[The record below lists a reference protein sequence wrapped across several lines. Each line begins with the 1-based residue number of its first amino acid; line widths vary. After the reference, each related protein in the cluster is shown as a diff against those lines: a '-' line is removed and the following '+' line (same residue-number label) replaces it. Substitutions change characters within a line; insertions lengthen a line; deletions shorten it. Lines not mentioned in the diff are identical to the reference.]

1 MASVELIGITKRYG
15 SVEVI
20 RSLDLT
26 VADGSFCAL
35 LGPSGCGKSTMLR
48 MIAGLETVTDGQVKI
63 GDREVTHIEP
73 AKRGVAMVF
82 QSYALYP
89 HLTVAQNICFSLSLA
104 GESKAKQAEAA
115 ARVAKML
122 QLEPLLARRPAE
134 LSGGQ
139 RQRVAIGRALVRDPK
154 VFLFDEPLSNL
165 DALLRG
171 QMRLELARL
180 HAELGRT
187 MVYVTH
193 DQVEAMTLADRIVV
207 MRDGRIE
214 QVGAPMDVYR
224 DPDNMF
230 VAGFIGSP
238 RINLLEGRVEA
249 VEAGFATVSF
259 DGLIDGAVRVPLRS
273 TDLQPGTAVKLGIR
287 PEHMLVDGPGE
298 GAISAR
304 IEFVEQL
311 GGASF
316 AYAPS
321 FPAGALVSAADPVR
335 GARAL
340 EVHTLHFR
348 GADCLLFG
356 SDGVRIR

>member
-139 RQRVAIGRALVRDPK
+139 GSASPSVAPWCVIQRCSCSMSLCPTSMRCCAARCGW
-154 VFLFDEPLSNL
+154 NW
-165 DALLRG
+165 RG
-171 QMRLELARL
+171 FMPNWA
-180 HAELGRT
+180 
-187 MVYVTH
+187 
-193 DQVEAMTLADRIVV
+193 
-207 MRDGRIE
+207 
-214 QVGAPMDVYR
+214 APWSM
-224 DPDNMF
+224 
-230 VAGFIGSP
+230 
-238 RINLLEGRVEA
+238 
-249 VEAGFATVSF
+249 
-259 DGLIDGAVRVPLRS
+259 
-273 TDLQPGTAVKLGIR
+273 
-287 PEHMLVDGPGE
+287 
-298 GAISAR
+298 
-304 IEFVEQL
+304 
-311 GGASF
+311 
-316 AYAPS
+316 
-321 FPAGALVSAADPVR
+321 
-335 GARAL
+335 
-340 EVHTLHFR
+340 
-348 GADCLLFG
+348 
-356 SDGVRIR
+356 